1 MVITL
6 PTHYLNQMI
15 FRLSV
20 IILMLSS
27 CSAQYHLNKA
37 IKKGYKCEQT
47 GDTIR
52 ITTLDSIPVI
62 INDTIVWEKIIST
75 KDTVIKYNTV
85 YVPKTRLDKRIE
97 YKIKVKTIYKDRLVY
112 KYKYRSEGQKA
123 KSEVKKA
130 KAERPRPRGNL
141 SLLFVGVGIGLLL
154 SYLFKFARQRYM
166 F

>member
-1 MVITL
+1 
-6 PTHYLNQMI
+6 
-15 FRLSV
+15 
-20 IILMLSS
+20 MLSS

-62 INDTIVWEKIIST
+62 INNDIIWEKFITT
-75 KDTVIKYNTV
+75 KDTIIKYRTV
-85 YVPKTRLDKRIE
+85 YTPLTRQDKRLQ
-97 YKIKVKTIYKDRLVY
+97 YKIQVKTIYKDRLVY
-112 KYKYRSEGQKA
+112 KYKYRSDGQKA

-130 KAERPRPRGNL
+130 KAERPRPNGNL

>member
-1 MVITL
+1 
-6 PTHYLNQMI
+6 MI

-20 IILMLSS
+20 IILLLSS

-62 INDTIVWEKIIST
+62 INNEIIYEKFITT
-75 KDTVIKYNTV
+75 KDTIIKYNTV
-85 YVPKTRLDKRIE
+85 YVPKTRLEKKIE
-97 YKIKVKTIYKDRLVY
+97 YKLKVKTIYKDRIV
-112 KYKYRSEGQKA
+112 EKA
-123 KSEVKKA
+123 QA
-130 KAERPRPRGNL
+130 KATRPRTRGNL

-154 SYLFKFARQRYM
+154 SYLLKFAREKYL